1 MKSEVTR
8 RLFLSQTALSMIGFA
23 AAARPLS
30 CVSNDRLSDDA
41 GLTVRNQLLDMV
53 NRERRDAG
61 LHILELDELACRV
74 AEAHAIDMAQGGFLS
89 HWGTDGR
96 KPYQRYSFAGGIDAI
111 EENDGASDH
120 GAPVASD
127 EASGDLISM
136 HSSMFYESPPDD
148 GHRKT
153 ILNWYHTH
161 VGFGMAT
168 RDTRVRLCELY
179 VAKYMTIDPYR
190 PTARVG
196 SKFTLS
202 GRILN
207 QLHSVKSIDV
217 FYEPLPVAPDRLWL
231 RQLRNYSMPDERG
244 RLLPKLPD
252 KTFYEDGSSGS
263 IELLGPKFQ
272 VRIALSKKLPGIYTI
287 VVWLQRSGTSNSFP
301 ATQICVRAE

>member
-8 RLFLSQTALSMIGFA
+8 RLFLNQAALSMLGFA
-23 AAARPLS
+23 TAARPLS
-30 CVSNDRLSDDA
+30 RVRNDRLSDDA

-61 LHILELDELACRV
+61 LRILKLDELACRV
-74 AEAHAIDMAQGGFLS
+74 AEAHAIDMAQSGFLS

-127 EASGDLISM
+127 EAAGDLISL

-168 RDTRVRLCELY
+168 RGTRVRLCELY
-179 VAKYMTIDPYR
+179 IAKYMTIDPYR
-190 PTARVG
+190 PKARVG

-202 GRILN
+202 GHILD
-207 QLHSVKSIDV
+207 QSHSVKSIDV
-217 FYEPLPVAPDRLWL
+217 FYEPLPVAPDLLWL
-231 RQLRNYSMPDERG
+231 RELRAYGLPDNRER
-244 RLLPKLPD
+244 LMPKLPEN
-252 KTFYEDGSSGS
+252 TFYEDGSSGS
-263 IELLGPKFQ
+263 IEMFGPKFR
-272 VRIALSKKLPGIYTI
+272 VRISLSKTLPGIYTI
-287 VVWLQRSGTSNSFP
+287 VVWLQQYGTSFP